1 MPCFENNNIRPG
13 TVAFTCI
20 PSYLGVETGRTAF
33 LKPAQGVKVSKA
45 PISTNKLVCG
55 MCL

>member
-13 TVAFTCI
+13 TVAFTYI